1 MDDLD
6 NRADSQDATDRF
18 RARIA
23 AKPIPVTRRDRSV
36 APWVLAA
43 LLLVFALGLIANPWF
58 ERSVRSQL
66 PGFAAADGDG
76 PGVAVN
82 RSRLD
87 ALDARLRAL
96 EARPAQRVAGVL
108 PGTGA
113 NERVAAAEARLDGLE
128 RTAAA
133 GTARIDALTSSVA
146 ALTGRVD
153 ASAGQTVLTLQA
165 ARADAD
171 RAQGALVVLAARRAI
186 ESGRA
191 APGLAQPLRALF
203 GQRVSPAVEAVAALI
218 AAPVTP
224 ATLRAALP
232 RLRGGTTASGST
244 GWWGNLTASLSS
256 IVTVRDRSSGGGD
269 ALAQADAALAA
280 GDVARAVAAVE
291 RQPASPA
298 RDAWLASARR
308 LRAGMAGL
316 ASLED
321 TAVATRPVLP

>member
-6 NRADSQDATDRF
+6 LRPDSQDATDRF

-23 AKPIPVTRRDRSV
+23 AKPIPATRRERSV

-58 ERSVRSQL
+58 ERSVRGQL
-66 PGFAAADGDG
+66 PGFAQVDGGGPEIAA
-76 PGVAVN
+76 N
-82 RSRLD
+82 RTRID
-87 ALDARLRAL
+87 AIDARLRAV
-96 EARPAQRVAGVL
+96 EARPVQRVAGVA
-108 PGTGA
+108 GTGA

-128 RTAAA
+128 RSAAA
-133 GTARIDALTSSVA
+133 GTARIDGLTSSVA

-203 GQRVSPAVEAVAALI
+203 GQRVSPAVEAVAALV
-218 AAPVTP
+218 AAPVTL
-224 ATLRAALP
+224 AGLRAGLP
-232 RLRGGTTASGST
+232 RLRSGGTAASGT
-244 GWWGNLTASLSS
+244 GWWNSLTASLSS
-256 IVTVRDRSSGGGD
+256 IVTVSDRSSGGGD

-291 RQPASPA
+291 RQAASPA
-298 RDAWLASARR
+298 REAWLAAARR
-308 LRAGMAGL
+308 LRSGMAGL

>member
-1 MDDLD
+1 MDDTD
-6 NRADSQDATDRF
+6 YRTDTQDATDRF

-23 AKPIPVTRRDRSV
+23 AKPIPVTGSQRSV

-58 ERSVRSQL
+58 ERSVRDQL
-66 PGFAAADGDG
+66 PGFAQIDGAGPAVAAQQ
-76 PGVAVN
+76 A
-82 RSRLD
+82 RLD
-87 ALDARLRAL
+87 ALDARLRAV
-96 EARPAQRVAGVL
+96 EARPARALAAL
-108 PGTGA
+108 PGNGA
-113 NERVAAAEARLDGLE
+113 NERVAAVEARLDGLE
-128 RTAAA
+128 RAQAA
-133 GTARIDALTSSVA
+133 GTGRIDALTSGVA

-203 GQRVSPAVEAVAALI
+203 GQRVSPAVEAVAALT
-218 AAPVTP
+218 ASPVT
-224 ATLRAALP
+224 AAGLRAGLA
-232 RLRGGTTASGST
+232 RLRASPVADG
-244 GWWGNLTASLSS
+244 GWWNNLRAGLAG
-256 IVTVRDRSSGGGD
+256 IVTVRDRDSGSGEP
-269 ALAQADAALAA
+269 LAQADAALAA

-291 RQPASPA
+291 RTAVTPA
-298 RDAWLASARR
+298 REAWLASARR
-308 LRAGMAGL
+308 LRAGMAGV